1 MKERLDILWQLMR
14 GQRLRYAMAIAA
26 IFISVGLMYLPP
38 LITRAAIDH
47 VIRDE
52 PLDPSRVTGKIIAAI
67 GGRDAVAENL
77 WLVAAAMV
85 AIVATAG
92 AFIYVRGKWSAQA
105 AESMARALR
114 DQLYERLQHLPV
126 AWFDTQQTGDLI
138 QRCTSDV
145 ETVRLFLAAQLVEV
159 ARAVVL
165 LAIGLPILL
174 ALDVELG
181 LLSMVVLP
189 IVIWYSMRF
198 FVNVRESFQRVD
210 EAEGQLTATVQ
221 ENLTGVRVVRAFAR
235 QEFECERFGARND
248 EYRREWYD
256 LIHLM
261 SRYWPVSGLMTNIQ
275 AGLVLTVGAY
285 WAIEGRISLGTLTAF
300 LACVGMYLWPVR
312 RVGRILADLG
322 KALVALGRINAI
334 LSAPPESDIAESSD
348 PDDAPASPP
357 VRGEIAIEGLSFS
370 HGNVAVLT
378 DISLR
383 VEPGQTLAILGP
395 SGSGKSTLIN
405 LLLRL
410 YDYETGSIRLD
421 GTELSDLPRQ
431 TVRSRIGVVLQEPF
445 LYSRS
450 LRENIKLGRHTAGD
464 DAMVDAAAAACMHES
479 IVTFD
484 DGYDT
489 VVGERG
495 VTLSGGQR
503 QRVALARALLRQP
516 PVLILDDAL
525 SAVDTRTEAMILRTL
540 ARRHGK
546 QTTIVIAHR
555 LTTLQHADRTLVLDA
570 GRVVQEGTHEQLVG
584 AAGMYRRLWQIQSA
598 VAAIDPGPAG
608 ADDPDAEATP
618 NAEGSPP

>member
-1 MKERLDILWQLMR
+1 M
-14 GQRLRYAMAIAA
+14 RYAVAIAA

-38 LITRAAIDH
+38 LITRTTIDH
-47 VIRDE
+47 VIRNE
-52 PLDPSRVTGKIIAAI
+52 PLEGSGIVVDVVAAL
-67 GGRDAVAENL
+67 GGREAIAEDL
-77 WLVAAAMV
+77 WMVAAAMA
-85 AIVATAG
+85 AIAALAG
-92 AFIYVRGKWSAQA
+92 VFIYVRGKWSAQA
-105 AESMARALR
+105 AESMARSLK

-145 ETVRLFLAAQLVEV
+145 ETVRMFLASQLVEV

-165 LAIGLPILL
+165 LAVGLPILL
-174 ALDVELG
+174 ALDVELA
-181 LLSMVVLP
+181 LLSMIVLP
-189 IVIWYSMRF
+189 IVVWYSARF
-198 FVNVRESFQRVD
+198 FINVRESFQRVD
-210 EAEGQLTATVQ
+210 EAEGQMTANVQ

-235 QEFECERFGARND
+235 QEFECERFAAKND

-261 SRYWPVSGLMTNIQ
+261 SIYWPVSGLMTNIQ
-275 AGLVLTVGAY
+275 AGLVLVVGAY
-285 WAIEGRISLGTLTAF
+285 WAIEGQITLGTLTAF
-300 LACVGMYLWPVR
+300 LGCVGMYLWPVR

-322 KALVALGRINAI
+322 KALVSLGRINAI
-334 LSAPPESDIAESSD
+334 LSADVESDIADSPSD
-348 PDDAPASPP
+348 EDAQARVP
-357 VRGEIAIEGLSFS
+357 VRGEIVIEGLSFS
-370 HGNVAVLT
+370 HGHVDVLRNV
-378 DISLR
+378 SLR

-395 SGSGKSTLIN
+395 SGSGKSTIIN

-410 YDYETGSIRLD
+410 YDYEAGSIRLD
-421 GTELSDLPRQ
+421 GTELRDLPRQ
-431 TVRSRIGVVLQEPF
+431 YVRSRIGVVLQEPF

-450 LRENIKLGRHTAGD
+450 LRENIKLGHHTAGD
-464 DAMVDAAAAACMHES
+464 DAMVDAAAAACVHES

-525 SAVDTRTEAMILRTL
+525 SAVDTRTETLILRAL

-555 LTTLQHADRTLVLDA
+555 LTTLRHADRTVVLD
-570 GRVVQEGTHEQLVG
+570 GGHVVQEGTHEQLI
-584 AAGMYRRLWQIQSA
+584 AEAGMYRRLWQIQSA
-598 VAAIDPGPAG
+598 VAAIDAQDDG
-608 ADDPDAEATP
+608 ADAAQG
-618 NAEGSPP
+618 AEGGEQP

>member
-1 MKERLDILWQLMR
+1 MRERLGILWQLMR
-14 GQRLRYAMAIAA
+14 GQRFRYVVALAA
-26 IFISVGLMYLPP
+26 IFISVALMYLLP
-38 LITRAAIDH
+38 LITRTTIDH
-47 VIRDE
+47 VIRNQ
-52 PLDPSRVTGKIIAAI
+52 PLEDSGVVVDVVAWL
-67 GGRDAVAENL
+67 GGRQALVENL
-77 WLVAAAMV
+77 WMVAAAMV
-85 AIVATAG
+85 AVAAVAG

-105 AESMARALR
+105 AESMARSLR
-114 DQLYERLQHLPV
+114 NQLYERLEHLPV

-145 ETVRLFLAAQLVEV
+145 ETVRMFLASQFVEV
-159 ARAVVL
+159 ARAAVL

-174 ALDVELG
+174 ALDVKLAS
-181 LLSMVVLP
+181 LSMAILP
-189 IVIWYSMRF
+189 FVIWYSTRF
-198 FVNVRESFQRVD
+198 FANVRKSFQRVD
-210 EAEGQLTATVQ
+210 EAEGQMTATVQ

-235 QEFECERFGARND
+235 RDFECERFAARND
-248 EYRREWYD
+248 EYRREWYA

-261 SRYWPVSGLMTNIQ
+261 SVYWPVSGLMTNIQ
-275 AGLVLTVGAY
+275 AGLVLIVGAY
-285 WAIEGRISLGTLTAF
+285 WATEGSITLGTLTAF

-312 RVGRILADLG
+312 RVGQILGDLG
-322 KALVALGRINAI
+322 KALVALGRINTI
-334 LSAPPESDIAESSD
+334 LSADVESDIADS
-348 PDDAPASPP
+348 PAGRNAPPRPAGG
-357 VRGEIAIEGLSFS
+357 GEIVIEGLSFS
-370 HGNVAVLT
+370 HGHVQVLR
-378 DISLR
+378 DVSLR

-395 SGSGKSTLIN
+395 SGSGKSTIIN
-405 LLLRL
+405 LLVRL

-421 GTELSDLPRQ
+421 GVELSDLPRQ
-431 TVRSRIGVVLQEPF
+431 YVRSRIGVVLQEPF

-464 DAMVDAAAAACMHES
+464 DAMVDAAAAACVHES

-525 SAVDTRTEAMILRTL
+525 SAVDTRTETLILRAL

-555 LTTLQHADRTLVLDA
+555 LTTLQHADRTIVLDG
-570 GRVVQEGTHEQLVG
+570 GRVVQEGTHEQLIG
-584 AAGMYRRLWQIQSA
+584 ETGMYRRLWQIQSA
-598 VAAIDPGPAG
+598 VATIDARDAG
-608 ADDPDAEATP
+608 TEAPDATPDAEGGHP
-618 NAEGSPP
+618 

>member
-1 MKERLDILWQLMR
+1 MR
-14 GQRLRYAMAIAA
+14 GQRLRYALAIAA
-26 IFISVGLMYLPP
+26 IFISVALMYLPP
-38 LITRAAIDH
+38 LITRTTIDH
-47 VIRDE
+47 VIQRHELTGSGTVRD
-52 PLDPSRVTGKIIAAI
+52 VVAAL
-67 GGRDAVAENL
+67 GGREAIAENL
-77 WLVAAAMV
+77 WMVAAAMV
-85 AIVATAG
+85 AIVAVAG
-92 AFIYVRGKWSAQA
+92 VFIYLRGKWSAQA
-105 AESMARALR
+105 AESMARSLR
-114 DQLYERLQHLPV
+114 EQLYERLQHLPV

-145 ETVRLFLAAQLVEV
+145 ETVRMFLASQLVEV

-174 ALDVELG
+174 ALDVGLG

-198 FVNVRESFQRVD
+198 FANVRDSFQRVD
-210 EAEGQLTATVQ
+210 EAEGQMTATVQ

-235 QEFECERFGARND
+235 QEFECERFGAKND

-261 SRYWPVSGLMTNIQ
+261 SIYWPVSGLMTNIQ
-275 AGLVLTVGAY
+275 AGLVLVAGAY
-285 WAIEGRISLGTLTAF
+285 LAIEGRISLGTLTAF

-322 KALVALGRINAI
+322 KALVSLGRINAI
-334 LSAPPESDIAESSD
+334 LSADAESDIADPSAES
-348 PDDAPASPP
+348 PAGRDEPARPP
-357 VRGEIAIEGLSFS
+357 VRGEIVIEGLSFS
-370 HGNVAVLT
+370 HGHVDVLR

-395 SGSGKSTLIN
+395 SGSGKSTIIN

-410 YDYETGSIRLD
+410 YDYESGSIRLD
-421 GTELSDLPRQ
+421 GVELRDLPRQ
-431 TVRSRIGVVLQEPF
+431 YVRSRIGVVLQEPF

-450 LRENIKLGRHTAGD
+450 LRENIKLGHHTAGD
-464 DAMVDAAAAACMHES
+464 DAMVDAAAAACVHES
-479 IVTFD
+479 IVSFD

-525 SAVDTRTEAMILRTL
+525 SAVDTRTEAMILRAL

-555 LTTLQHADRTLVLDA
+555 LTTLQHADRTVVLDG
-570 GRVVQEGTHEQLVG
+570 GRIVQEGTHEQLVG
-584 AAGMYRRLWQIQSA
+584 VPGMYRRLWQIQSA
-598 VAAIDPGPAG
+598 VAAIGG
-608 ADDPDAEATP
+608 ADAPPDAEGGDP
-618 NAEGSPP
+618 

>member
-1 MKERLDILWQLMR
+1 MR
-14 GQRLRYAMAIAA
+14 GQRLRYAVAMGAIL
-26 IFISVGLMYLPP
+26 ISVALMYLPP
-38 LITRAAIDH
+38 LITRTVIDH
-47 VIRDE
+47 VIRNQ
-52 PLDPSRVTGKIIAAI
+52 PLDDSGIVVDFVGWL
-67 GGRDAVAENL
+67 GGRDALVDNL
-77 WLVAAAMV
+77 WMIAAAMV
-85 AIVATAG
+85 AISAVAG
-92 AFIYVRGKWSAQA
+92 FFIYVRGKWSAQA
-105 AESMARALR
+105 SECMARSLR
-114 DQLYERLQHLPV
+114 EQLYQRLQHLPV

-145 ETVRLFLAAQLVEV
+145 ETVRMFLASQLVEV

-174 ALDVELG
+174 SLDMELA

-189 IVIWYSMRF
+189 IVIWYSARF
-198 FVNVRESFQRVD
+198 FINVRDSFQRVD

-235 QEFECERFGARND
+235 QEYECKRFGEKND

-261 SRYWPVSGLMTNIQ
+261 SVYWPVSGLMTNIQ
-275 AGLVLTVGAY
+275 AAVVLIVGAY
-285 WAIEGRISLGTLTAF
+285 WAVEGSITLGTLTAF

-322 KALVALGRINAI
+322 KALVSLGRINAI
-334 LSAPPESDIAESSD
+334 LSADLESDITAPPID
-348 PDDAPASPP
+348 DDAPPASD
-357 VRGEIAIEGLSFS
+357 VRGEIVIEGLSFA
-370 HGNVAVLT
+370 HGHVDVLR

-395 SGSGKSTLIN
+395 SGSGKSTIIN
-405 LLLRL
+405 LLVRL
-410 YDYETGSIRLD
+410 YDYEHGSIRLD
-421 GTELSDLPRQ
+421 GEELSDLPRQ
-431 TVRSRIGVVLQEPF
+431 VVRSRIGVVLQEPF

-450 LRENIKLGRHTAGD
+450 LRENIKLGRHAAGD
-464 DAMVDAAAAACMHES
+464 DAMIDAASAACVHES
-479 IVTFD
+479 IAGFD

-525 SAVDTRTEAMILRTL
+525 SAVDTRTETMILRTL

-555 LTTLQHADRTLVLDA
+555 LTTLQHADRTVVLDA
-570 GRVVQEGTHEQLVG
+570 GRVVQEGTHEELV
-584 AAGMYRRLWQIQSA
+584 AQAGTYRRLWQIQSA
-598 VAAIDPGPAG
+598 IASIDAPNRPVNDAP
-608 ADDPDAEATP
+608 DDERGDDQ
-618 NAEGSPP
+618 

>member
-1 MKERLDILWQLMR
+1 MRERLGILWQLMR
-14 GQRLRYAMAIAA
+14 GQRLRYTIAIAA
-26 IFISVGLMYLPP
+26 IFISVALMYLPP
-38 LITRAAIDH
+38 LITRATIDH

-52 PLDPSRVTGKIIAAI
+52 PLDRSTVTGTIVASVGGRAAI
-67 GGRDAVAENL
+67 AGNL

-85 AIVATAG
+85 AIVATG
-92 AFIYVRGKWSAQA
+92 GVFIYIRGKRSAQA
-105 AESMARALR
+105 AESMARSLR
-114 DQLYERLQHLPV
+114 DQLYQRLQHLPV
-126 AWFDTQQTGDLI
+126 VWFDTQQTGDLI

-145 ETVRLFLAAQLVEV
+145 ETVRLFLASQLVEV

-174 ALDVELG
+174 MLDVELG
-181 LLSMVVLP
+181 LLSMAVLP

-210 EAEGQLTATVQ
+210 EAEGQMTANVQ

-235 QEFECERFGARND
+235 QGFECERFGARND

-261 SRYWPVSGLMTNIQ
+261 STYWPLSGLMTNIQ

-285 WAIEGRISLGTLTAF
+285 WAIEGRITVGTLTAF
-300 LACVGMYLWPVR
+300 LGCVGMYLWPVR

-334 LSAPPESDIAESSD
+334 LSADVESDIAAS
-348 PDDAPASPP
+348 PDADAPVRPP
-357 VRGEIAIEGLSFS
+357 VRGEIVIEDLSFS
-370 HGNVAVLT
+370 HGHVDVLR
-378 DISLR
+378 DISLH

-410 YDYETGSIRLD
+410 YDYQTGSIRLD
-421 GTELSDLPRQ
+421 GVELSDLPRQ
-431 TVRSRIGVVLQEPF
+431 VARSQIGVVLQEPF

-484 DGYDT
+484 EGYDT

-555 LTTLQHADRTLVLDA
+555 LTTLRHADRTLVLDA
-570 GRVVQEGTHEQLVG
+570 GRVVQEGTHEQLVNE
-584 AAGMYRRLWQIQSA
+584 AGMYRRLWQIQSA
-598 VAAIDPGPAG
+598 VAAIDPH
-608 ADDPDAEATP
+608 D
-618 NAEGSPP
+618 AEGSPP